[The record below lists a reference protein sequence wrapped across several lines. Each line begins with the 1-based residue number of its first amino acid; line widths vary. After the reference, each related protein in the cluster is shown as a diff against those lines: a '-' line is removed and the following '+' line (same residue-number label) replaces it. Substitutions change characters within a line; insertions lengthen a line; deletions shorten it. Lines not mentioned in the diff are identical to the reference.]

1 MKSVITLYANLNKQ
15 CPKKKGGVFI
25 SFMLEPGRDSVT
37 AWGYL
42 SDNSAS
48 TI

>member
-1 MKSVITLYANLNKQ
+1 MKPVITFYANLNKQ
-15 CPKKKGGVFI
+15 HPKKGGIFI

-37 AWGYL
+37 AWEYL